1 MTEGRGLEDAL
12 GWDAARWD
20 AAGWRLRGEFWTL
33 RGSHSRPAWSSR
45 PCSSSGMCLPVLK
58 SLTLC
63 GIARPRPGLSAQVVR
78 GRHWEPRHQPR
89 YCSARAAVRVW
100 ALIPCAGLMDGPC
113 ARSRGCVTWVN
124 STSPLQQS
132 VSQAL
137 TQVRGG

>member
-1 MTEGRGLEDAL
+1 MGCCEVGCSGLEI
-12 GWDAARWD
+12 
-20 AAGWRLRGEFWTL
+20 AGRVLDTQGL
-33 RGSHSRPAWSSR
+33 PQPPCVVAWSSR

-58 SLTLC
+58 SLTPC
-63 GIARPRPGLSAQVVR
+63 GIARPRPGLSVQVAR

-89 YCSARAAVRVW
+89 YCSARSAVRVW